1 MRVDRRGAPTLVS
14 AESALE
20 APDSMDGVYRLNIRE
35 IWRRLRQEP
44 LHFWLFCGYVFFEY
58 VRPHNIYPAIAFLPW
73 PKLFLLG
80 ALLAVLFDSREN
92 KSLQGPLTLPVL
104 SFFLVVFI
112 SFGFAFMPAQSLD
125 KADVLVN
132 WVIAYL
138 LFLWCVNSR
147 FRLFIV
153 FLLLLLASFK
163 MAQHGFRVAASRGF
177 AFASY
182 GVAGPSGW
190 FSNAAD
196 LGVQMTIYISWAIAF
211 YFGLKGYWR
220 RWWVKGIFAFFI
232 VAGLVT
238 AISTN
243 QRNTVIALAVMAL
256 AFVVFS
262 RNRIR
267 NLVLIALVGAAG
279 YGLASAE
286 FKDRFVDMEQSG
298 TALARMD
305 FWERGLGFYKE
316 HPVIGVGY
324 NNYQH
329 YYAMRYPGD
338 TNYKGLVMVA
348 HSVPVTIAAET
359 GSLGIIFFSLVVIAV
374 FLTNWRSARIFRGTD
389 PPFWRYFALSLN
401 YGLIGFLVTGI
412 FVSTAFYPFLWFQAG
427 LSAALYRVASREREL
442 EREGHGICR
451 HSTRV
456 RPDLSTT
463 AISPQARLEPE

>member
-1 MRVDRRGAPTLVS
+1 MPGS
-14 AESALE
+14 ADAALE
-20 APDSMDGVYRLNIRE
+20 APDSMDKVYRLNIRE

-44 LHFWLFCGYVFFEY
+44 LHFWLFCGYLFFEY
-58 VRPHNIYPAIAFLPW
+58 VRPHTIYSVIDVLPW
-73 PKLFLLG
+73 TKLFLLG
-80 ALLAVLFDSREN
+80 ALVAVFFDPRES
-92 KSLQGPLTLPVL
+92 KSLKGPLTLPIL
-104 SFFLVVFI
+104 GFFLVAFI
-112 SFGFAFMPAQSLD
+112 SFLFAFMPSQSMD
-125 KADVLVN
+125 QADVLVN
-132 WVIAYL
+132 WVIVYL

-153 FLLLLLASFK
+153 FLLLFIASFK

-177 AFASY
+177 AFAGW
-182 GVAGPSGW
+182 GVGGPSGW
-190 FSNAAD
+190 FQNAAD
-196 LGVQMTIYISWAIAF
+196 LGVQMTIYIAWAIAF

-232 VAGLVT
+232 LAGLVT

-243 QRNTVIALAVMAL
+243 QRNTVIALAVMGV

-262 RNRIR
+262 KNRIR

-286 FKDRFVDMEQSG
+286 FKDRFVGMEQSE
-298 TALARMD
+298 TVLTRMD
-305 FWERGLGFYKE
+305 FWERGVGFYKE

-324 NNYQH
+324 NNFQL
-329 YYAMRYPGD
+329 YYAMRYPEDIDFRGRV
-338 TNYKGLVMVA
+338 LVA

-359 GSLGIIFFSLVVIAV
+359 GSLGLIFFSLVVIMV
-374 FLTNWRSARIFRGTD
+374 FVTNGRSARMFRGTD

-427 LSAALYRVASREREL
+427 LSAALYRVASLGL
-442 EREGHGICR
+442 ERQEGKYGLR
-451 HSTRV
+451 SHSSR
-456 RPDLSTT
+456 RAHDLRAT
-463 AISPQARLEPE
+463 AIIPQAGLDPK

>member
-1 MRVDRRGAPTLVS
+1 MRANRQGPAVTGSADAAP
-14 AESALE
+14 E
-20 APDSMDGVYRLNIRE
+20 APDSMDKVYQLNIRE

-58 VRPHNIYPAIAFLPW
+58 VRPQTIYPVIDFLPW
-73 PKLFLLG
+73 TKLFLLG
-80 ALLAVLFDSREN
+80 SLFAVLFDSRES
-92 KSLQGPLTLPVL
+92 KSLKGPLTLPVL
-104 SFFLVVFI
+104 GFFLVAFI
-112 SFGFAFMPAQSLD
+112 SFLFAFMPSQSLD
-125 KADVLVN
+125 QADVLVN
-132 WVIAYL
+132 WVIVYL

-177 AFASY
+177 AFAGW
-182 GVAGPSGW
+182 GVGGAPGW
-190 FSNAAD
+190 FQNAAD
-196 LGVQMTIYISWAIAF
+196 LGVQMTIYIAWATAF

-220 RWWVKGIFAFFI
+220 RWWVKGFFAFFI
-232 VAGLVT
+232 LVGLVA

-243 QRNTVIALAVMAL
+243 QRNTVIALAVMGL

-262 RNRIR
+262 KNRIR

-279 YGLASAE
+279 YALSSAE

-316 HPVIGVGY
+316 HPITGVGY
-324 NNYQH
+324 NNYQL
-329 YYAMRYPGD
+329 YYAMRYPEDRDFRGMV
-338 TNYKGLVMVA
+338 LVA
-348 HSVPVTIAAET
+348 HSVPVTIAAEI
-359 GSLGIIFFSLVVIAV
+359 GSLGIIFFSLVVIMV
-374 FLTNWRSARIFRGTD
+374 FVTNGRSAKIFRGTD
-389 PPFWRYFALSLN
+389 PPFWRYLALSLN

-412 FVSTAFYPFLWFQAG
+412 FVSTAYYPFLWFQAG

-442 EREGHGICR
+442 ERAGYGIR
-451 HSTRV
+451 SHYSRRFGVANQDQGLEAV
-456 RPDLSTT
+456 R
-463 AISPQARLEPE
+463 